1 VVNKLPA
8 AITHFFQAQK
18 VLEQLKMQS
27 EFASLNQ
34 DAFLWGAQGP
44 DFLYCHR
51 YLPWQRGDS
60 LKEYATQLHIE
71 KPSKT
76 LGAMRDF
83 YNEQSH
89 GELVLSYIYGFLC
102 HYCLDRVG
110 HPFVN
115 YGTQVLLEQQPDQ
128 NEEILHNEIESA
140 LDVILLRYEK
150 GALPVDFNL
159 KWTIPKNAEVQSEIV
174 DLYADVLRQ
183 LFGLSNGR
191 AALLQSTED
200 CRLLFGLLNDRTTIK
215 KSIIERFEK
224 RNGKHSI
231 SCHIRGISEGDE
243 YDYANILNADWQW
256 PMNSERSRNESFLT
270 LYEYSVTE
278 SLELIKGFLKSED
291 LSKLTNDITFV

>member
-1 VVNKLPA
+1 MPA

-83 YNEQSH
+83 YNERSH

-159 KWTIPKNAEVQSEIV
+159 KWTIPKNAEVQSEIA

-183 LFGLSNGR
+183 LFGLSNVR

-215 KSIIERFEK
+215 KSLIERFEK

-270 LYEYSVTE
+270 LYKYSVTE

>member
-1 VVNKLPA
+1 
-8 AITHFFQAQK
+8 
-18 VLEQLKMQS
+18 MQS
-27 EFASLNQ
+27 EFDSLNQ

-159 KWTIPKNAEVQSEIV
+159 KWTIPKNAEVQSEIA
-174 DLYADVLRQ
+174 DLYADVLHQ

-200 CRLLFGLLNDRTTIK
+200 CRLIFGLLNDRTTIK

-278 SLELIKGFLKSED
+278 SLELIKSFLKSED

>member
-1 VVNKLPA
+1 MPA

-27 EFASLNQ
+27 EFDSLNQ

-83 YNEQSH
+83 YNERSH

-159 KWTIPKNAEVQSEIV
+159 KWTVPKNAEVQSEIA

-256 PMNSERSRNESFLT
+256 PMNSERSSNESFLT
-270 LYEYSVTE
+270 LYEHSVTE
-278 SLELIKGFLKSED
+278 SLELIKSFLKS
-291 LSKLTNDITFV
+291 LHLH

>member
-1 VVNKLPA
+1 MPA

-27 EFASLNQ
+27 EFDSLNQ

-76 LGAMRDF
+76 LGVMRDF
-83 YNEQSH
+83 YNERSH

-159 KWTIPKNAEVQSEIV
+159 KWTIPKNAEVQSEIA
-174 DLYADVLRQ
+174 DLYADVLHQ

-200 CRLLFGLLNDRTTIK
+200 CRLIFGLLNDRTTIK

-278 SLELIKGFLKSED
+278 SLELIKSFLKSED

>member
-1 VVNKLPA
+1 MPA

-18 VLEQLKMQS
+18 VLEQLKKQS

-60 LKEYATQLHIE
+60 LIEYATKLHIE
-71 KPSKT
+71 RPSKT

-83 YNEQSH
+83 YNERSH
-89 GELVLSYIYGFLC
+89 SELVLSYIYGFLC

-115 YGTQVLLEQQPDQ
+115 YGTQVLLEQQPNQ

-159 KWTIPKNAEVQSEIV
+159 KWTVPKNAEVQSEIA
-174 DLYADVLRQ
+174 DLYADVLHQ

-256 PMNSERSRNESFLT
+256 PMDSERSSNESFLT

-278 SLELIKGFLKSED
+278 SLELIKSFLKSED
-291 LSKLTNDITFV
+291 ISKLTDDITFV

>member
-1 VVNKLPA
+1 MPA

-27 EFASLNQ
+27 EFDSLNQ

-60 LKEYATQLHIE
+60 LKEYATKLHIE
-71 KPSKT
+71 RPSKT

-83 YNEQSH
+83 YNERSH

-159 KWTIPKNAEVQSEIV
+159 KWTVPKNAEVQSEIA
-174 DLYADVLRQ
+174 DLYADVLHQ

-215 KSIIERFEK
+215 KSLIERFEK

-256 PMNSERSRNESFLT
+256 PMNSERSSNESFLT
-270 LYEYSVTE
+270 LYEHSVTE
-278 SLELIKGFLKSED
+278 SLELIKSFLKSDD

>member
-1 VVNKLPA
+1 LPA

-18 VLEQLKMQS
+18 VLEQLKKQS

-71 KPSKT
+71 RPSKT

-83 YNEQSH
+83 YNERSH
-89 GELVLSYIYGFLC
+89 SELVLSYIYGFLC

-128 NEEILHNEIESA
+128 NEEILHNDIESA

-159 KWTIPKNAEVQSEIV
+159 KWTVPKNTEVQSEIA
-174 DLYADVLRQ
+174 DLYADVLHQ

-191 AALLQSTED
+191 AALLQSTDD
-200 CRLLFGLLNDRTTIK
+200 CRLIFGLLNDRTTIK

-256 PMNSERSRNESFLT
+256 PMDSERSSNESFLT

-278 SLELIKGFLKSED
+278 SLELIKSFLKSED

>member
-1 VVNKLPA
+1 MPA

-159 KWTIPKNAEVQSEIV
+159 KWTVPKNAEVQSEIA
-174 DLYADVLRQ
+174 DLYADVLHR

-215 KSIIERFEK
+215 KSLIERFEK

-256 PMNSERSRNESFLT
+256 PMNSERSSNESFLT
-270 LYEYSVTE
+270 LYEHSVTE
-278 SLELIKGFLKSED
+278 SLELIKSFLKSDD